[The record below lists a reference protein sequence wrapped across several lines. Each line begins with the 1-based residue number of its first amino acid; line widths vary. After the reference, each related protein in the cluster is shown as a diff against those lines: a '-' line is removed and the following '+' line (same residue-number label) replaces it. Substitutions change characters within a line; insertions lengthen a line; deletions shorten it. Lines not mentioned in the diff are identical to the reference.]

1 MLEFSDWELRTTMIT
16 MLRTLL
22 GRQHVEAD
30 GQRKQRVREIL
41 RKNEKEMLEIRS
53 TVTEMLSLIGSLVD
67 WTQRRK
73 APLSLTMYR

>member
-1 MLEFSDWELRTTMIT
+1 MLEFSDWEFKTTMIK

-30 GQRKQRVREIL
+30 GQSKQRVREIL

-53 TVTEMLSLIGSLVD
+53 TVTEMLSLIGLLVD
-67 WTQRRK
+67 WTQLRK
-73 APLSLTMYR
+73 ASLSLTIYQ